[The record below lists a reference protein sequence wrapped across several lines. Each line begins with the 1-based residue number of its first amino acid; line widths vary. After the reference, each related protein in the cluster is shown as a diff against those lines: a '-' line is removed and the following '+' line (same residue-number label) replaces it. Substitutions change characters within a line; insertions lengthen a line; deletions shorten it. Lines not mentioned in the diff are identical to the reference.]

1 MSKARRNMSRK
12 RETQSEGI
20 ADKGNFILEILL
32 DDGAPFGENA
42 FKPFVNAYS
51 IPFTEKQN
59 AINFLRKVM
68 REGFQASQANLGVEI
83 SYYPVSSIVRA
94 SVFNMDTLE
103 RLNAQEKALVAEQSQ
118 KVLDEAMEI
127 SDQVAIESLPESEY
141 MQKLAKP
148 ETKPNIPAHFQGI
161 IGDENLATNAAVD
174 TVLKSNRKKKK
185 VEVSGEEYTQ
195 VGSTEEAKSQYL
207 NDINRATL

>member
-32 DDGAPFGENA
+32 NDGAPFGENA

-51 IPFTEKQN
+51 VPFTNKQN
-59 AINFLRKVM
+59 ALVFLRKIM
-68 REGFQASQANLGVEI
+68 REGFQASQPNLGVEI

-118 KVLDEAMEI
+118 KVLDEAMDV
-127 SDQVAIESLPESEY
+127 SDQVAIESLPQTE
-141 MQKLAKP
+141 P
-148 ETKPNIPAHFQGI
+148 HIPAHFQGI

-174 TVLKSNRKKKK
+174 TVLKSNRKKKR
-185 VEVSGEEYTQ
+185 VEVSGEEYTRTDA
-195 VGSTEEAKSQYL
+195 TEEAKSQYL